1 MLVPSRRRLYS
12 DTKRVPN
19 SVARPSR
26 PSISDPAS
34 TILLERLASREN
46 ISHRAV
52 GSHFCEDV
60 LVCETDLEH
69 NGLPEG
75 DFNLFISGEPGVTS
89 GTSPG
94 LSRHPSQDGDNLDHA
109 VYAINYI
116 PVRTWREGFRWCR
129 QFLTVPCDCN
139 RARSQLTKLLLSDRG
154 LVSCRSSST
163 RLGRH

>member
-1 MLVPSRRRLYS
+1 MQSGPTFAHIE
-12 DTKRVPN
+12 D
-19 SVARPSR
+19 
-26 PSISDPAS
+26 
-34 TILLERLASREN
+34 
-46 ISHRAV
+46 
-52 GSHFCEDV
+52 EDV

-69 NGLPEG
+69 NGLSEG

-94 LSRHPSQDGDNLDHA
+94 LSRHPSRDGDNLDHA

-139 RARSQLTKLLLSDRG
+139 RARSQLTKLLLSEFGDPEDSDP
-154 LVSCRSSST
+154 VEAPP